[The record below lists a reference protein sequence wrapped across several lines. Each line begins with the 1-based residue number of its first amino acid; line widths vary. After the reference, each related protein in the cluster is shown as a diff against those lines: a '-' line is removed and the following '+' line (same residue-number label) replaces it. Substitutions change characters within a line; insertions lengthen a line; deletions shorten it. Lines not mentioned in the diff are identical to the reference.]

1 MYVKIATV
9 TQVPGLLTLPAPLHV
24 APSGAAAAETRS
36 GHQVAPPRLAVPGTL
51 RAHTVGGAEAARC
64 VSGSAGRV
72 QTPGWRGRGH
82 RCESPKSSRSVVGG
96 QSHAGLHAWL
106 ANGLLGDTVRLAAV
120 PVCVAPAPRSLWPGG
135 AAASPSLAPRFC
147 IMQLRVAP
155 VFPPGTRYAPST
167 YISAPTPDGRDG
179 SGNHH
184 ARVLEVA
191 VCGPSTNRFPLAFTR
206 ALTSPQAR
214 RPGAVKRWNA
224 RRRQGA
230 LSPLKLS
237 HLRLPRAPHPETQ
250 SG

>member
-36 GHQVAPPRLAVPGTL
+36 GHQVAPPRLAAPGTF

-120 PVCVAPAPRSLWPGG
+120 PVCVAPAPRSRWPGG

-184 ARVLEVA
+184 RKGPRGGGVRLKHEPFSSGFHPGTDVSPGQEAR
-191 VCGPSTNRFPLAFTR
+191 CGQTVERETPAG
-206 ALTSPQAR
+206 
-214 RPGAVKRWNA
+214 GAQPA
-224 RRRQGA
+224 EAQPPAPPTGA
-230 LSPLKLS
+230 P
-237 HLRLPRAPHPETQ
+237 P
-250 SG
+250 